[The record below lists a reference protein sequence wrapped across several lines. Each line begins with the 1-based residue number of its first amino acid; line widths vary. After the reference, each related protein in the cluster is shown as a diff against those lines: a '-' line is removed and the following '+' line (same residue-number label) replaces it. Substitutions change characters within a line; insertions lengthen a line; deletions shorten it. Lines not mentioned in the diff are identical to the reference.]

1 MIQVAEILLVEDNPG
16 DVVLTKKAL
25 KKAKISVSLHVVEDG
40 EQALDFLYQRGP
52 YVDSPRPDLMLL
64 DLNIPKF
71 SGPEVLATIKMDA
84 RLRRIP
90 VVILTS
96 SEAETDV
103 AKSFDLHC
111 QSYMTKPVDL
121 KQFYELISTMED
133 WWFVLGK
140 VPKA

>member
-1 MIQVAEILLVEDNPG
+1 VIQVAEILLVEDNPG